1 MSDITLYKNQSD
13 IDLQNEELLRQNLLD
28 DDTIAE
34 SINFIATSATKE
46 LTTRY
51 DTITVPDYKTRLKAL
66 ELIMKWKWYLNNNQ
80 KKSWFDSLP
89 AGIYI
94 LKKEEEQ

>member
-66 ELIMKWKWYLNNNQ
+66 ELIMK
-80 KKSWFDSLP
+80 
-89 AGIYI
+89 
-94 LKKEEEQ
+94 